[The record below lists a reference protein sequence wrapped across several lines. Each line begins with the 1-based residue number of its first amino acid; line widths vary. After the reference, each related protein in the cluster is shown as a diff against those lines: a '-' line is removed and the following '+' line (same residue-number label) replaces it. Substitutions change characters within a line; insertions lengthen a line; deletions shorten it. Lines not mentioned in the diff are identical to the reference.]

1 VVDASGMSLAVRRD
15 RRHDDGDV
23 PQPCPSSTTVIGSSA
38 SGLSTR
44 SSPGTAAADS
54 VRCRSRARRRSA
66 YSPPWT
72 ARRGLDSWH
81 LATPARRVLS
91 AGAAAEPFARLLPGG
106 RPVAFVFRSFPGITD
121 RLYRWVAG
129 HQDRWA
135 RPQRIDAGCELKRRW
150 WPRSRHSSL
159 ATASPGDHEIR
170 HREENAAAATVGPAR
185 TGGAPAVSHVSTLA
199 EMLRRIPH
207 GC

>member
-1 VVDASGMSLAVRRD
+1 MS
-15 RRHDDGDV
+15 
-23 PQPCPSSTTVIGSSA
+23 SSTTVIGSSA

-81 LATPARRVLS
+81 LATLARRVLS

-106 RPVAFVFRSFPGITD
+106 RPLAFVFRSFPGITD
-121 RLYRWVAG
+121 RLL
-129 HQDRWA
+129 
-135 RPQRIDAGCELKRRW
+135 PLGCG
-150 WPRSRHSSL
+150 
-159 ATASPGDHEIR
+159 SPGSLG
-170 HREENAAAATVGPAR
+170 AAAADRRRLRAEAAMVAVIAPIQPRHGQPRRPRNSTS
-185 TGGAPAVSHVSTLA
+185 GGERRGSHRWPSAHRRRAAVSHVSTLA